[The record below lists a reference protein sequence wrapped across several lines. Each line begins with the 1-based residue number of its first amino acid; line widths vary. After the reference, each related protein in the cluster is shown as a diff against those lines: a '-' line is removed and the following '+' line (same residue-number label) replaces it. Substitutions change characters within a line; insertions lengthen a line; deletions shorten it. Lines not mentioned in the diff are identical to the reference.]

1 MIENMPLVIK
11 FTVNEWI
18 RDISGFHIGGGI
30 GRVELWANFGF
41 SHPDLKDY
49 NREKRFRK
57 TNRKA
62 QVLIPKN
69 QEKPTQTD
77 VIIVN
82 LDRKSLPKGLFFHA
96 LEELDIKVEYVP
108 MQKIMRDSKNDY
120 KMRQYR
126 IRMCKNE

>member
-1 MIENMPLVIK
+1 MIESSSLYQK
-11 FTVNEWI
+11 
-18 RDISGFHIGGGI
+18 IG
-30 GRVELWANFGF
+30 E
-41 SHPDLKDY
+41 
-49 NREKRFRK
+49 
-57 TNRKA
+57 
-62 QVLIPKN
+62 
-69 QEKPTQTD
+69 TD
-77 VIIVN
+77 PNGVIIVN